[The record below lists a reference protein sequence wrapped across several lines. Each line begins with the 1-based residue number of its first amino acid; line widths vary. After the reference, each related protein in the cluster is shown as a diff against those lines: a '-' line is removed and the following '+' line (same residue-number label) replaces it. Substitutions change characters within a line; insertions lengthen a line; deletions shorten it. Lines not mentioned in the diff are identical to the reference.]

1 MPLSAALET
10 ASEGSLREYG
20 QRLRI
25 SVAARATA
33 LDTERRRFH
42 EDLDALRD
50 RAADRSR

>member
-1 MPLSAALET
+1 MPLT
-10 ASEGSLREYG
+10 ASLDPSFNASLGEYG

-25 SVAARATA
+25 SLAARATV

-42 EDLDALRD
+42 EDLDELRS

>member
-1 MPLSAALET
+1 MPLSVALEP
-10 ASEGSLREYG
+10 ASDESMREYG

-42 EDLDALRD
+42 EDLDALRS
-50 RAADRSR
+50 RAADASR